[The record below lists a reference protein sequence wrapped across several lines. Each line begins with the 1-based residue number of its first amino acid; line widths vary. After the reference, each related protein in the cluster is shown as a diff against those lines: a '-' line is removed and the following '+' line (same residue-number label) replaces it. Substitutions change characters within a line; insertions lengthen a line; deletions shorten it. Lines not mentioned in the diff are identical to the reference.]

1 MLPYL
6 CTTNKLLS
14 NRSHVGYSFI
24 CLKNKRQWVER
35 GSSKTKRV
43 ENPLKQKFSLR
54 LSRLRRKF
62 SLCSPETLT
71 FAGFG
76 RKLSVH
82 GSLWSSISTAYIRNI
97 RTCLDQIPLAIHQFQ
112 IDIFWSNL
120 VNIKKRPAYLFF
132 HKMNATTLLGYIFHS
147 CARGVVK
154 NVKSLTLP
162 RYT

>member
-1 MLPYL
+1 M
-6 CTTNKLLS
+6 
-14 NRSHVGYSFI
+14 
-24 CLKNKRQWVER
+24 

-82 GSLWSSISTAYIRNI
+82 ESLWSSLSTACIRNI
-97 RTCLDQIPLAIHQFQ
+97 RVWIRSLLPFTNSKSIYFGQ
-112 IDIFWSNL
+112 
-120 VNIKKRPAYLFF
+120 
-132 HKMNATTLLGYIFHS
+132 TL
-147 CARGVVK
+147 
-154 NVKSLTLP
+154 
-162 RYT
+162 